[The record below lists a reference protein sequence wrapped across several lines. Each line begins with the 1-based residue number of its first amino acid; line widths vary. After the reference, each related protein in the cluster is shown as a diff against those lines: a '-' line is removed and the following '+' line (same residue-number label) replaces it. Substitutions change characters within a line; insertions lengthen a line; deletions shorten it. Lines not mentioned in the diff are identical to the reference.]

1 VGFTATPRR
10 GDKQDRGA
18 VFEEVCYARDLR
30 EMIAEQY
37 LCPIAGW
44 RVHSDTS
51 LDKVQIRHGDF
62 VESQL
67 SQVVNTSE
75 RDNLLVTAYRKYAS
89 GRRAIVFCANVAHA
103 MDVCHAFMVVG
114 IRTSAVW
121 GTCRARIAG

>member
-1 VGFTATPRR
+1 
-10 GDKQDRGA
+10 
-18 VFEEVCYARDLR
+18 
-30 EMIAEQY
+30 MIAEQY

-75 RDNLLVTAYRKYAS
+75 RNSLLVTAYRKYAS
-89 GRRAIVFCANVAHA
+89 GRRAIVFCVNVAHV

-121 GTCRARIAG
+121 GDMPREDRRITLGQFSRGDIDVVTNCNVCLLYTSRCV